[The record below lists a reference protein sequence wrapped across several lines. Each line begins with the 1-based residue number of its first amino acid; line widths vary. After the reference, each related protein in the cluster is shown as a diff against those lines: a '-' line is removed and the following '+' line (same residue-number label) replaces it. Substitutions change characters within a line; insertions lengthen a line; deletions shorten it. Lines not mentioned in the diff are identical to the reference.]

1 MNSSVVA
8 HVSLSVSFLH
18 YLRVEEDP
26 RLVIP
31 HGTGRTDPPAAN
43 SHILFFF
50 RRTCACQG
58 LDPETCGAS
67 FSFGCS
73 WSMYY
78 NGCKFAR
85 SKIPRKFKLMGD
97 DPKEVGVH
105 F

>member
-1 MNSSVVA
+1 M
-8 HVSLSVSFLH
+8 
-18 YLRVEEDP
+18 EEDP
-26 RLVIP
+26 GLVVPYI
-31 HGTGRTDPPAAN
+31 TGRTPTLAVGAPRGDPSAAN
-43 SHILFFF
+43 NCVLFFF

>member
-1 MNSSVVA
+1 MPMPTVGV
-8 HVSLSVSFLH
+8 
-18 YLRVEEDP
+18 P
-26 RLVIP
+26 R
-31 HGTGRTDPPAAN
+31 GDPPAAN
-43 SHILFFF
+43 SHILLFF